1 MKKKIIF
8 FSGSRADFDLIKPIY
23 ELLKKNKKYKTN
35 LLVTGTNL
43 DKKYSDENVNKL
55 KNNFLKI
62 KVNLK
67 SSKKKDFSKIF
78 SEYFNNFF
86 DFLIKFKPSLIV
98 LLGDRYEVLALSI
111 VAKFLNCKVIHLHGG
126 ETTKGSLD
134 DVWRNVIS
142 ILSDFHFTSLNIYK
156 EKVKRISGNYHN
168 VYNLGSIGA
177 YNIKNIKQKIIFN
190 KKYPKKILVSYHSA
204 TYSIS
209 QSRKDFLELL
219 KALSRFKN
227 FLIFFTYPGHDID
240 SDFLIKKI
248 LNFKKKN
255 RNVIF
260 VKKVKK
266 YSYGELL
273 NSFDILVGNSSAG
286 IIEAPSARIPS
297 LNIGNRQ
304 MGRISGPSVFNTLG
318 NKKFIFKKINFI
330 LNKKKINFHNP
341 YYKKNI
347 LKNMYNKIIKI
358 IKNLD

>member
-8 FSGSRADFDLIKPIY
+8 FSGSRADFDLMKPIY
-23 ELLKKNKKYKTN
+23 ELVKRNKKYNTN
-35 LLVTGTNL
+35 FLITGTNL
-43 DKKYSDENVNKL
+43 DKKYNNKNINL
-55 KNNFLKI
+55 LNKNFLKI

-67 SSKKKDFSKIF
+67 SSEKKNFSKIF
-78 SEYFNNFF
+78 SQYFENFF
-86 DFLIKFKPSLIV
+86 FFLLKFKPNLIV

-111 VAKFLNCKVIHLHGG
+111 AAKFLNCKVIHLHGG

-134 DVWRNVIS
+134 DIWRNVIS
-142 ILSDFHFTSLNIYK
+142 VLSDFHFTSLNIYK
-156 EKVKRISGNYHN
+156 KKVQKILGNRHN

-177 YNIKNIKQKIIFN
+177 YNVKNIKQKIIFK
-190 KKYPKKILVSYHSA
+190 KKYKKKILVSYHSA
-204 TYSIS
+204 TNSVS

-227 FLIFFTYPGHDID
+227 FLIFFTYPGHDLD

-248 LNFKKKN
+248 LIFKKKN
-255 RNVIF
+255 KNVIF
-260 VKKVKK
+260 VKKAKK
-266 YSYGELL
+266 YSYGVLL

-304 MGRISGPSVFNTLG
+304 AGRVFGPSVFNTTG
-318 NKKFIFKKINFI
+318 NNKFIFKKIKFI
-330 LNKKKINFHNP
+330 LNKKKINFNNP

-358 IKNLD
+358 VKDLD

>member
-23 ELLKKNKKYKTN
+23 ELVKRNKKYNTN
-35 LLVTGTNL
+35 LLITGTNL
-43 DKKYSDENVNKL
+43 DKKYNEENINL
-55 KNNFLKI
+55 LNNNFLKI

-67 SSKKKDFSKIF
+67 SSNKKEFSKIF
-78 SEYFNNFF
+78 SQYFENFF
-86 DFLIKFKPSLIV
+86 NFLIKFKPSLIV

-111 VAKFLNCKVIHLHGG
+111 AAKFLNCKVIHLHGG

-142 ILSDFHFTSLNIYK
+142 VLSDFHFTSLNIYK
-156 EKVKRISGNYHN
+156 KKVKKISRNNYN

-177 YNIKNIKQKIIFN
+177 YNVKNIKQKIVFN

-204 TYSIS
+204 TNSIS

-248 LNFKKKN
+248 SNFKKKN

-266 YSYGELL
+266 YSYGMLL

-304 MGRISGPSVFNTLG
+304 NGRVSGPSVFNTLG
-318 NKKFIFKKINFI
+318 DNKFIFKKINFI
-330 LNKKKINFHNP
+330 LSKKKINFHNP

-347 LKNMYNKIIKI
+347 LNNMYNKIIKI